1 VRNTRR
7 LWASI
12 VFVMILTSASIAG
25 LASGA
30 ITPVLGLD
38 LQGGV
43 AVILSA
49 PDGTPAD
56 VMETALENIRRRVD
70 AFGVGEPDIFLSGT
84 TIEIQIPGASDST
97 IEQRSVDLTCITDD
111 EGTYGCGTPEDV
123 EQALGG
129 LEVSSVP
136 SEVCVVT
143 GDGEDLDC
151 LSSAAQAQQAMG
163 GYTVQPETEE
173 EPDAS
178 PSGSPSPSGGPAA
191 PADSYCLTDPEGA
204 QPACFDTKAD
214 ADEALNQLDTEVRS
228 RIYCVTPTLPEPEE
242 EPDPSATP
250 TPTASPS
257 ASPEPSGIDLYAK
270 LDLSSAEDLPC
281 NFANEA
287 RADTALAA
295 LEATHVTSQSCV
307 VSSQGEDL
315 GCFRRV
321 EDAETRRRET
331 GQQRLLDVIGTTA
344 RLEQR
349 EVLEVVAPGT
359 PAYEGLELTCA
370 TEEEQETSRCTGG
383 TLDGEEVVYLD
394 PDTGGK
400 YRLGPV
406 IISGENV
413 DRALAAFATGGT
425 QSNPTPEWQVSFE
438 LDDEGARAFGEAT
451 TRLAP
456 TRGQIAIALDR
467 EVVSDPAVND
477 PITTGQG
484 VITGGFTEEQ
494 ARELATLLNAGSL
507 PVDLTRE
514 SVRTV
519 SPTLGEE
526 SLQQGVVAALAG
538 LALLMIYLLLY
549 YRMLGVVAWMGM
561 TIWAALAIGLVAIAG
576 ETFGYALT
584 LAGVAGLVISIGVTA
599 DSYIVFF
606 ERLKDELRGGRSP
619 RSVVQ
624 PAFQRAFRTIVA
636 ADIVTALAA
645 VVLYITAASSVRGF
659 ALTLGV
665 SVALDLFVV
674 YFFKRPTVYLLS
686 RNRRLAE
693 MRAFGL
699 KAAAAADHEA
709 LDSTGDT
716 A

>member
-1 VRNTRR
+1 MKHTRR

-12 VFVMILTSASIAG
+12 MFVMVLTSAAIAG
-25 LASGA
+25 LVSGA

-97 IEQRSVDLTCITDD
+97 VEERSVDLTCLGDD
-111 EGTYGCGTPEDV
+111 EATFGCGTQEEV
-123 EQALGG
+123 AAALAG
-129 LEVSSVP
+129 LEVTSQP
-136 SEVCVVT
+136 SQVCIVT
-143 GDGEDLDC
+143 ADGEDLDC
-151 LSSAAQAQQAMG
+151 LSDQQQADTALA
-163 GYTVQPETEE
+163 GYSVQPET
-173 EPDAS
+173 DADASAS
-178 PSGSPSPSGGPAA
+178 PSASVAPSEGPDAPAA
-191 PADSYCLTDPEGA
+191 SYCLTDAEGE
-204 QPACFDTKAD
+204 QPVCFDTKSEAD
-214 ADEALNQLDTEVRS
+214 DALDGLDTEVRAK
-228 RIYCVTPTLPEPEE
+228 RFCITPALPEPEDD
-242 EPDPSATP
+242 PDASATPTPTP

-257 ASPEPSGIDLYAK
+257 PSGLESFAA
-270 LDLSSAEDLPC
+270 LDRADAEDLPC
-281 NFANEA
+281 DFATREEA
-287 RADTALAA
+287 TTALDGISAIA
-295 LEATHVTSQSCV
+295 VSTRYCV
-307 VSSQGEDL
+307 VSSAGEDL
-315 GCFRRV
+315 GCFRFR
-321 EDAETRRRET
+321 EDADTRRRET

-349 EVLEVVAPGT
+349 EVLEVIPQGSPT
-359 PAYEGLELTCA
+359 YETTTVTCGSPDDR
-370 TEEEQETSRCTGG
+370 EKPRCTGG
-383 TLDGEEVVYLD
+383 ALDGEEVVYLD
-394 PDTGGK
+394 PDTGEK

-406 IISGENV
+406 IITGENV
-413 DRALAAFATGGT
+413 DRAQAVFAGT
-425 QSNPTPEWQVSFE
+425 SQGAVPEWQVSFE
-438 LDDEGARAFGEAT
+438 LDSEGASAFGDAT
-451 TRLAP
+451 AAMIGR
-456 TRGQIAIALDR
+456 QIAIALDR
-467 EVVSDPAVND
+467 GVVSAPVVQGAIPN
-477 PITTGQG
+477 GQG
-484 VITGGFTEEQ
+484 VITGDFTEAE
-494 ARELATLLNAGSL
+494 AKELATLLNAGSL
-507 PVDLTRE
+507 PVDLNRE

-526 SLQQGVVAALAG
+526 SLREGVLAALAG
-538 LALLMIYLLLY
+538 LALLLIYLLFY

-561 TIWAALAIGLVAIAG
+561 TIWAILAVGLVAIAG

-624 PAFQRAFRTIVA
+624 PAFQKAFRTIVA
-636 ADIVTALAA
+636 ADVVTFIAAA
-645 VVLYITAASSVRGF
+645 VLYATAASSVRGF

-665 SVALDLFVV
+665 SVVLDLFVV
-674 YFFKRPTVYLLS
+674 YFFKRPTVYLLA

-709 LDSTGDT
+709 IDT
-716 A
+716 AEGPA